1 MKNEIE
7 KILDFWQF
15 GQWGNFVDS
24 YKTGGKIVKDVKEI
38 VIEQIL
44 SLFSNLLDSC
54 ERDIA
59 ENIYNWLSVTEP
71 NKNILS
77 VHTKAKDIIKIIKD
91 KLEAK

>member
-54 ERDIA
+54 EDEIA
-59 ENIYNWLSVTEP
+59 KELSGDWDNTR
-71 NKNILS
+71 
-77 VHTKAKDIIKIIKD
+77 AAAQDIIKLIKK
-91 KLEAK
+91 KLEANNE